1 LSTLHFNFIHIKQN
15 QPSTSTSQECGEE
28 NIKPPAK
35 RKLPDYFPKAD
46 DTLDDI
52 LARMTALDGLPFS
65 VFVTSND
72 LRKLLLAKGYSD
84 LPKSASTI
92 RSRVLNYCQKIKN
105 DVKTKLKQ
113 LKMAGESFSLTFDE
127 WTSTSNK
134 RYMNINIHVAKK
146 FWSLGLIR
154 INVSMTAENCIRIL
168 KERLEQ
174 FDVSLE
180 TDVVAIVTD
189 GPNIMLKVGKLIAA
203 EHQVCFA
210 YGIHLA
216 VCDVL
221 YNKKNL
227 DESKNESAIASLDDD
242 DEADENVEDVHCQ
255 ESGLIIET
263 DQNVPDLTN
272 DENIN
277 EVIKKVRKVVLYFK
291 RSPTKNDTVFQKY
304 VTSEHG
310 KELSLLLDCKTRWNS
325 LLTMLER
332 FALLKASIQKALIDL
347 NHPVRLEDSDFD
359 LINEIIDVLVPVKLT
374 VDALGRRDANLCTA
388 DAALKFLFKQL
399 NEKKLILANKM
410 KTSLLDRL
418 KQRRRM
424 ELSGVLNY
432 LQSPRTNDEGLTLE
446 IRNFFSNPNDNM
458 IRSQIISLIQRVSA
472 STTNKYDDEEEEED
486 EEIESG
492 QLSLTLEEKLEAEI
506 KRSMQ
511 NLEPQTRRHRKTDL
525 MKTIKKEINL
535 LETGTRGYHLE
546 LAYKYLI
553 SIPPTSIEPERAFS
567 AAAYI
572 GNKLRTRL
580 GEDTLN
586 ALLFLRSYFRNLK

>member
-1 LSTLHFNFIHIKQN
+1 
-15 QPSTSTSQECGEE
+15 
-28 NIKPPAK
+28 
-35 RKLPDYFPKAD
+35 
-46 DTLDDI
+46 
-52 LARMTALDGLPFS
+52 
-65 VFVTSND
+65 
-72 LRKLLLAKGYSD
+72 
-84 LPKSASTI
+84 
-92 RSRVLNYCQKIKN
+92 
-105 DVKTKLKQ
+105 
-113 LKMAGESFSLTFDE
+113 
-127 WTSTSNK
+127 
-134 RYMNINIHVAKK
+134 
-146 FWSLGLIR
+146 
-154 INVSMTAENCIRIL
+154 
-168 KERLEQ
+168 
-174 FDVSLE
+174 LE

-210 YGIHLA
+210 HGIHLA
-216 VCDVL
+216 VCDIL

-242 DEADENVEDVHCQ
+242 DEADENVEDVDCR

-272 DENIN
+272 DQNIN

-410 KTSLLDRL
+410 KTSLLDCL

-446 IRNFFSNPNDNM
+446 IRNFFSNPNDNT

-492 QLSLTLEEKLEAEI
+492 QLSLTLLEKLEAEI

-525 MKTIKKEINL
+525 MKTIKK
-535 LETGTRGYHLE
+535 
-546 LAYKYLI
+546 
-553 SIPPTSIEPERAFS
+553 
-567 AAAYI
+567 
-572 GNKLRTRL
+572 
-580 GEDTLN
+580 
-586 ALLFLRSYFRNLK
+586 